1 MPDPASPE
9 GQPREPVG
17 PRDSLTYSEGMRV
30 QVSSEAAELVAANG
44 GQLWVWAARPRMC
57 CYGAP
62 AWMHAA
68 TAPPAGLAGFTEVP
82 ATALPPGL
90 TVYFR
95 ALGGMR
101 PEVLEIAIEGRRRP
115 KVAAYWDG
123 CLMAMAG

>member
-1 MPDPASPE
+1 
-9 GQPREPVG
+9 
-17 PRDSLTYSEGMRV
+17 MRV
-30 QVSSEAAELVAANG
+30 QVSSEAAELVATNG

-68 TAPPAGLAGFTEVP
+68 TTPPAGLSDFAPVP
-82 ATALPPGL
+82 AAALPPGL

-101 PEVLEIAIEGRRRP
+101 PDVLEIAIEGRRRP

>member
-1 MPDPASPE
+1 
-9 GQPREPVG
+9 
-17 PRDSLTYSEGMRV
+17 MRV
-30 QVSSEAAELVAANG
+30 HVSSEAAELVMASG
-44 GQLWVWAARPRMC
+44 GQLWAWAARPRMC
-57 CYGAP
+57 CSGAP

-68 TAPPAGLAGFTEVP
+68 TTPPAGLTGFSQVP

-95 ALGGMR
+95 AVGGLR
-101 PEVLEIAIEGRRRP
+101 PDVLEIAIEGRRRP